1 MIAHPIL
8 MIDVDGVIVHGP
20 PGGWAAN
27 LEADLGVAR
36 ATLDAHFFRPH
47 WRDIALGRAA
57 LRERL
62 EPMLAEH
69 APGVS
74 ADALI
79 NYWFAKDAVLDV
91 ALLEDLAK
99 ARSQGWAM
107 RLATIQE
114 HERAA
119 YLWNDLGLRS
129 RFDAIDYAADIGA
142 MKSEPRFYR
151 AVEIRTGRPPE
162 GHLLIDDTAANI
174 EAARAAGWKAELW
187 DGQHTMS
194 ELISALGIRFR

>member
-1 MIAHPIL
+1 MTARPIL

-27 LEADLGVAR
+27 LEADLGVSR
-36 ATLDAHFFRPH
+36 ATLQAHFFQPH
-47 WRDIALGRAA
+47 WRDVALGRAT
-57 LRERL
+57 LHERL
-62 EPMLAEH
+62 APMLAEH
-69 APGVS
+69 APAVS
-74 ADALI
+74 ADAVI
-79 NYWFAKDAVLDV
+79 NYWFAKDASLDMAVLD
-91 ALLEDLAK
+91 DLAT

-119 YLWNDLGLRS
+119 YLWNDLGLKD

-142 MKSEPRFYR
+142 TKSEPAFYR
-151 AVEIRTGRPPE
+151 AVETRTGRPPE

-187 DGQHTMS
+187 DGQCA
-194 ELISALGIRFR
+194 ISALISRHDIGFP